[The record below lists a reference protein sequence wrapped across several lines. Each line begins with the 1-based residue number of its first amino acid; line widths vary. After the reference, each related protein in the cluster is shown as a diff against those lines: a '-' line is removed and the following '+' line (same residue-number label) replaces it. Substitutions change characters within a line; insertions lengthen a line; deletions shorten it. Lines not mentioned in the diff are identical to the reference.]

1 MRNIILIAAAVLA
14 SSGAALA
21 QDDTFIME
29 AYPPHIESRIAQ
41 QNAAFKLDLVSLAD
55 DYFISSLKTWKTSE
69 PIRVCFFDGPQP
81 ARAAIAKAAMI
92 WTQQGAYVPLDFG
105 DPANPRLCLA
115 SERNQI
121 RIGFGYAGYW
131 STVGT
136 DSTSLVPQSEQ
147 SMNLALFDINP
158 PAEPE
163 FTQIVLH
170 EFGHALGFQHEH
182 QSYLAPCETEFLWD
196 LIYAYLAGPPN
207 FWSKA
212 KVDHNLRPRHEAGD
226 VASLIDN
233 LSIMLYR
240 FPPSF
245 LKGGTSATCYTSGNY
260 VLSAGDIAA
269 LQKYYPQ
276 NAAAVAAI
284 RADTLAAFQTQ
295 VDALPFSSAER
306 NFIKLQ
312 ASTLLQPESA
322 DGLPGFQTMFSG
334 SNDRMIMLE
343 QFSQQRSFA
352 E

>member
-1 MRNIILIAAAVLA
+1 MRIITLIAIAVLA

-21 QDDTFIME
+21 QDDAFVME

-55 DYFISSLKTWKTSE
+55 DYFISAVKLWQTSE
-69 PIRVCFFDGPQP
+69 PIRVCFFDGPQQV
-81 ARAAIAKAAMI
+81 RAAIAKAAMI

-121 RIGFGYAGYW
+121 RIGFGYPGYW

-136 DSTSLVPQSEQ
+136 DSISLVPQSEQ
-147 SMNLALFDINP
+147 SMNFHLFDINP

-163 FTQIVLH
+163 FTQIALH

-182 QSYLAPCETEFLWD
+182 QSYLAPCEAEFLWD
-196 LIYAYLAGPPN
+196 LIYAYLAGSPN
-207 FWSKA
+207 FWSKE
-212 KVDHNLRPRHEAGD
+212 KVDHNLRPRHEPGD
-226 VASLIDN
+226 VASIIDK

-245 LKGGTSATCYTSGNY
+245 LRGGTSATCYTPGNY
-260 VLSAGDIAA
+260 VLSAGDIAG
-269 LQKYYPQ
+269 LRKYYPQ
-276 NAAAVAAI
+276 NATAVAAV

-306 NFIKLQ
+306 NFIKFQ
-312 ASTLLQPESA
+312 ASTLLQPEGTDSFPA
-322 DGLPGFQTMFSG
+322 FQTMFSNPG
-334 SNDRMIMLE
+334 DRMIMLE
-343 QFSQQRSFA
+343 QFSQQKSFV